1 MNERAPLIEKIR
13 SLPDELQS
21 AVQGLDDRQLDTPY
35 RNGGWTI
42 RQVAHHIADSHVNAY
57 IRMKMMLTEKH
68 PTLKP
73 YDQDEWAKLA
83 DANGA
88 PLDSSLALVR
98 GLHSRWSTLL
108 ESLPEESWSRSAYHP
123 ENGEVTLDGMLRSYA
138 GHGAHHVGQI
148 RKLRDE
154 MGW

>member
-1 MNERAPLIEKIR
+1 
-13 SLPDELQS
+13 
-21 AVQGLDDRQLDTPY
+21 
-35 RNGGWTI
+35 
-42 RQVAHHIADSHVNAY
+42 
-57 IRMKMMLTEKH
+57 MKMMLTEKH

-73 YDQDEWAKLA
+73 YDQDEWAGL
-83 DANGA
+83 G
-88 PLDSSLALVR
+88 DSSLPPEASLSILR
-98 GLHSRWSTLL
+98 GLHSRWSALL
-108 ESLPEESWSRSAYHP
+108 DSLPEESWSRSAYHP